1 MTTLKEILADKANY
15 QDNLAWTLGNGVTVT
30 LAQLRGLSAEDQ
42 SAITKKEA
50 ELTTARTNLETR
62 ESELKRAQA
71 NTGTLYTT
79 LQSALEALKAGRVND
94 PSVKQLFGDVIPPV
108 NGGNNN
114 NDPFAALSR
123 LEQDTLLGPLV
134 SVVKLV
140 RDEAKKAQDA
150 VAQNI
155 NVQKAMAENYLNGTL
170 EDRYD
175 RTVPADKQDKYPI
188 SKLIQDA
195 VQAKQFTSDSVP
207 NIKWA
212 YKNATAGD
220 TAAAHDA
227 EVAAAAVKKFQE
239 EQAAKGVTG
248 GGEPIFVGQPANFGL
263 DVHNRTGKAA
273 QPFKSLDDAF
283 AAAAKDTSIWDN
295 VDKTIQ

>member
-1 MTTLKEILADKANY
+1 MPTLKEILADKANY

-62 ESELKRAQA
+62 ENELKRAQA

-79 LQSALEALKAGRVND
+79 LQSALEALKAGRMND
-94 PSVKQLFGDVIPPV
+94 PAVKQLFGDVIPNV

-114 NDPFAALSR
+114 QNDPFAALSR

-175 RTVPADKQDKYPI
+175 RTVPVDKQDKLPE
-188 SKLIQDA
+188 SKLIQNDG
-195 VQAKQFTSDSVP
+195 VAK
-207 NIKWA
+207 
-212 YKNATAGD
+212 
-220 TAAAHDA
+220 
-227 EVAAAAVKKFQE
+227 
-239 EQAAKGVTG
+239 
-248 GGEPIFVGQPANFGL
+248 
-263 DVHNRTGKAA
+263 
-273 QPFKSLDDAF
+273 
-283 AAAAKDTSIWDN
+283 
-295 VDKTIQ
+295 